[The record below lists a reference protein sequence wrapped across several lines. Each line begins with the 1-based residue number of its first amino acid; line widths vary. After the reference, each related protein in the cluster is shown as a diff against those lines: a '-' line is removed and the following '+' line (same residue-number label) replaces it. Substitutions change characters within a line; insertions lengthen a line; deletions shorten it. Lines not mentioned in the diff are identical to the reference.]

1 MKKLLIALLLAS
13 ASTTASANFDF
24 FGGNSG
30 GEWKMGPNGPYWE
43 EGSDW
48 PEWTP
53 MYWMEEF
60 MDNMDSDNGSGN
72 FSSMMPFGGNNNNY
86 NPMPYGAYPQ
96 QMPMPYGAQMMPAMP
111 VAPAMRPPVVPQA
124 VAPVAPAPAK

>member
-1 MKKLLIALLLAS
+1 MKKLLIALALAT

-24 FGGNSG
+24 FGGGNN
-30 GEWKMGPNGPYWE
+30 GEWVMGPNGPYWE

-60 MDNMDSDNGSGN
+60 MDNMGGDDNS
-72 FSSMMPFGGNNNNY
+72 FSNMMPFGNSNNNNSY
-86 NPMPYGAYPQ
+86 GPMPYSGVPQ
-96 QMPMPYGAQMMPAMP
+96 QPMMPYGGYQQAPMMQAPVMP
-111 VAPAMRPPVVPQA
+111 VPQA
-124 VAPVAPAPAK
+124 PLAVPAAPVAPAQ